1 LVERAAVAEK
11 VALSSKWKER
21 PDVAKMITRVR
32 IGAQEQRDGL
42 SKDIDPMLLSSRW
55 VSLRQDY
62 LDLGAQEGL
71 PGQVIDADT
80 PGDDLI
86 GRPEVHQLSQAAAA
100 QAERDA
106 LAAVDLARMA
116 LTDAALA
123 VLQARLAR
131 IDAGEDEPD
140 AATVDGHVPL
150 HGKNPVSRHGPA
162 LAHGVTGEINY
173 ILTRKPRGTVKSLAI
188 ALALGLLYLGW
199 IRLAQWDQK
208 STFLPYLGLW
218 VIGVVMGGGV
228 CINAMSFDAMRVRAA
243 LDNGERLWHLLVIKN
258 LALLCIVAPIG
269 FILSALLAW
278 RAGDI
283 YAFYKAC
290 ALMVCMILLWL
301 GVGNVLSI
309 VLPSRDEPIRQRKQS
324 GSLKQFIIAFVVS
337 YGIGYLVNA
346 MLVWRVFA
354 ARELTERLG
363 NAIIPAILIVLSS
376 AFMWIL
382 LTVLAVAL
390 SQQPKIRRVM
400 QKEITD
406 YKANAEMKAYEQ
418 ETAAAAQKHSQTAAV
433 PESS

>member
-1 LVERAAVAEK
+1 
-11 VALSSKWKER
+11 
-21 PDVAKMITRVR
+21 M
-32 IGAQEQRDGL
+32 
-42 SKDIDPMLLSSRW
+42 
-55 VSLRQDY
+55 
-62 LDLGAQEGL
+62 
-71 PGQVIDADT
+71 
-80 PGDDLI
+80 
-86 GRPEVHQLSQAAAA
+86 
-100 QAERDA
+100 
-106 LAAVDLARMA
+106 
-116 LTDAALA
+116 
-123 VLQARLAR
+123 
-131 IDAGEDEPD
+131 
-140 AATVDGHVPL
+140 
-150 HGKNPVSRHGPA
+150 
-162 LAHGVTGEINY
+162 
-173 ILTRKPRGTVKSLAI
+173 
-188 ALALGLLYLGW
+188 LYLRW
-199 IRLAQWDQK
+199 LRITDWDQK

-269 FILSALLAW
+269 FILSGLLAW

-309 VLPSRDEPIRQRKQS
+309 VLPTRDEPIRQRKQS
-324 GSLKQFIIAFVVS
+324 GSLRQFIIAFVVS
-337 YGIGYLVNA
+337 YAIGYLVNA

-376 AFMWIL
+376 AFLWIL
-382 LTVLAVAL
+382 LTVFAVAL

-406 YKANAEMKAYEQ
+406 YKANAEMKAFEQ
-418 ETAAAAQKHSQTAAV
+418 EAAEEAAAAQRRVQTAGSANG
-433 PESS
+433 SSS